1 MLQHRI
7 SPVEFRF
14 PCSRLGL
21 SKSSQQLFGVARK
34 GGAVLLGESPL
45 TRWLCG
51 KMSAS
56 LPLAS
61 RGLPTRFSIAF
72 LSIMLLTSLAAAQDT
87 PLVTSRADQL
97 KGDALEKTRR
107 LSPPQPDKL
116 ERDID
121 RVEHSQILE
130 WISGGLN
137 GFGLRFGGLVTGSG
151 FAVGPAYSR
160 PDLLRENLHFRIS
173 AAASAKR
180 YYNVDTLV
188 SFPRLLGKRL
198 RVDFYAQHADSPQMA
213 YYGPGPNSQKQSRT
227 NYRREDTNLDL
238 QVGWRVHPRHVM
250 VGFTAGADLI
260 NIGPGTSAV
269 YASTDR
275 VYSPAQTPGIDVQS
289 PYSHFGPFVQ
299 VDFRDHKA
307 DPHRGTNFLT
317 RFNYYSDQTDLH
329 SFRRWE
335 SLLEQYIPVLNEKRV
350 FVVRARTEFSYTRA
364 GQVVPFYLQPTLG
377 GADDLRGFRQ
387 FRYYDNDSLLINA
400 EYRWE
405 VAPVLD
411 MAGFADA
418 GKVFPRPG
426 DISLTHLQ
434 TDAGFGL
441 RFKSRGAVVFRI
453 DTGFSR
459 EGVQIWFK
467 FSPPFPGL
475 PFPGLYHAM
484 F

>member
-1 MLQHRI
+1 MLSNRI
-7 SPVEFRF
+7 SLGEFGF
-14 PCSRLGL
+14 PDSRPGL
-21 SKSSQQLFGVARK
+21 SKSRQQLFEVACK
-34 GGAVLLGESPL
+34 GAAVPRGHGPFMGW
-45 TRWLCG
+45 RCG
-51 KMSAS
+51 RSSLS
-56 LPLAS
+56 LPLA
-61 RGLPTRFSIAF
+61 LHDLFTRFSIPF
-72 LSIMLLTSLAAAQDT
+72 LSILLLATLTVAQDA
-87 PLVTSRADQL
+87 PPPTSRGDQI
-97 KGDALEKTRR
+97 KREALEKVQR

-121 RVEHSQILE
+121 RVEHSQVID
-130 WISGGLN
+130 WMSGALN

-151 FAVGPAYSR
+151 YAAGPAYSR

-173 AAASAKR
+173 AAASAKG

-188 SFPRLLGKRL
+188 SFPRLLSKRL
-198 RVDFYAQHADSPQMA
+198 RVDFYTQHADSPQLP
-213 YYGPGPNSQKQSRT
+213 YYGPGPDSKKQSRT
-227 NYRREDTNLDL
+227 DYRREDTNLAL
-238 QVGWRVHPRHVM
+238 QLGWRVHPRHVM
-250 VGFTAGADLI
+250 VGFTAGADWI
-260 NIGPGTSAV
+260 NIGPGTSTV
-269 YASTDR
+269 YASTDH
-275 VYSPAQTPGIDVQS
+275 VYSPSQVNGIDVQS
-289 PYSHFGPFVQ
+289 PNFHFGPFVQ

-317 RFNYYSDQTDLH
+317 RFDYYSDQTDLH

-335 SLLEQYIPVLNEKRV
+335 SLLEQYIPVLTEKRV
-350 FVVRARTEFSYTRA
+350 FVVRARTELSYTRA

-387 FRYYDNDSLLINA
+387 FRYYDNDSLLINT

-405 VAPVLD
+405 VAPMLD

-418 GKVFPRPG
+418 GRVFPRPG
-426 DISLTHLQ
+426 DITLAHLQ

>member
-1 MLQHRI
+1 MSQHRI
-7 SPVEFRF
+7 SPAEFRF
-14 PCSRLGL
+14 SYSRLGL
-21 SKSSQQLFGVARK
+21 SKSGQQLFRVARK
-34 GGAVLLGESPL
+34 GGAVLLGKSRL
-45 TRWLCG
+45 TRRFCG
-51 KMSAS
+51 KWNAP

-61 RGLPTRFSIAF
+61 RGLPRRISIAF
-72 LSIMLLTSLAAAQDT
+72 LSVMLLTSLAAAQDSA
-87 PLVTSRADQL
+87 PVTSRADQL
-97 KGDALEKTRR
+97 KSDALEKARG
-107 LSPPQPDKL
+107 LGPPQPDKL
-116 ERDID
+116 ERDVNRI
-121 RVEHSQILE
+121 EHSQIVD

-160 PDLLRENLHFRIS
+160 PDLLKENLLFRIS
-173 AAASAKR
+173 AAGSAKR

-188 SFPRLLGKRL
+188 SFPRLLGKRV

-213 YYGPGPNSQKQSRT
+213 YYGPGPNSRKQSRT
-227 NYRREDTNLDL
+227 DYRREDTTLDL
-238 QVGWRVHPRHVM
+238 LVGWRVHPRHVM
-250 VGFTAGADLI
+250 VGFNAGGDLI

-307 DPHRGTNFLT
+307 DPHRGTHFLT
-317 RFNYYSDQTDLH
+317 RFDYFSDQTDLH

-335 SLLEQYIPVLNEKRV
+335 TLLEQYIPVLNEKRV
-350 FVVRARTEFSYTRA
+350 FVVRGRTQLSYTRA

-405 VAPVLD
+405 VAPMLD

-426 DISLTHLQ
+426 DISLAHLQ

-467 FSPPFPGL
+467 FSPPFLRL
-475 PFPGLYHAM
+475 PSPGLYHAM